1 MKKIL
6 FFQYSAIF
14 TIFKFIDFN
23 MDFLDTLKER
33 GEEREKQRELRE
45 QEKTNNAVEDEDVDL
60 IQEKLKGTF

>member
-1 MKKIL
+1 
-6 FFQYSAIF
+6 
-14 TIFKFIDFN
+14 